1 MRIIFLFIVMFTVS
15 FANAQ
20 DYNTGQVTDMTKE
33 YKISSNNTEK
43 EQVLEA
49 YKTFQQAMI
58 DKDIKKLYSLVTE
71 DVTFTHMSGK
81 KQTKENFFEEIE
93 NGTLNYFKY
102 DIENPVIKIYDNY
115 ANLKSV
121 TTLIAKV
128 YGMSGKWSLNTDAW
142 FVKTQKGW
150 IYCNKPENIK
160 K

>member
-1 MRIIFLFIVMFTVS
+1 MRIIVLFIVMFTVS

-33 YKISSNNTEK
+33 YKISSNNTKK

-81 KQTKENFFEEIE
+81 KQTKEEFFEEIE

-102 DIENPVIKIYDNY
+102 DIENPVIKIYDKY

-121 TTLIAKV
+121 TTLTAKV
-128 YGMSGKWSLNTDAW
+128 YGMSGKWNLNTDAW
-142 FVKTQKGW
+142 FVKTQNGW